1 MLATEKLMRNL
12 YGDNFR
18 KTIDSHLLDSFQQSQ
33 ILEEEQIRD
42 AFNSGMNNSVDYF
55 IPFSKNGDESQVYF
69 NSLIK

>member
-1 MLATEKLMRNL
+1 MLATEKLMRNI

-18 KTIDSHLLDSFQQSQ
+18 KTISSELLDSFQESQ
-33 ILEEEQIRD
+33 ILEEQQIRD

-55 IPFSKNGDESQVYF
+55 IPFLKDGDESQVYF